1 MLDDSVYLTLL
12 AAAEI
17 PFDLEPLAS
26 RIRASSNFCFD
37 WQWYRR
43 APRRPPSGEEAMRL
57 VAAVCRDGELHGF
70 LHRSRDPDD
79 EASFEIELP
88 HSHSRFLPADGGL
101 EQVLARAAADR
112 LGAYSSSLA
121 EARPAEVEEIRMLFS
136 AAGRYRPFELRPGAI
151 PGCEGCREWG
161 SQLFSSW
168 FYGVAWDWC
177 FCVFWEGTDLVWLG
191 CLTDTD

>member
-1 MLDDSVYLTLL
+1 MPDDYLYLTL
-12 AAAEI
+12 ATATDT
-17 PFDLEPLAS
+17 PVDLEPLAA
-26 RIRASSNFCFD
+26 RIRSSSNFCFN

-43 APRRPPSGEEAMRL
+43 APRRPPSGEEAMRIL
-57 VAAVCRDGELHGF
+57 SAVQGDATLRAFLRDSLDQAKE
-70 LHRSRDPDD
+70 PT
-79 EASFEIELP
+79 FERP
-88 HSHSRFLPADGGL
+88 HSHSRFLPADGEL

-112 LGAYSSSLA
+112 LGAYSHSLA
-121 EARPAEVEEIRMLFS
+121 EAEPDEVQEIRDLFS
-136 AAGRYRPFELRPGAI
+136 TAGTYRPFELRPGAI

-177 FCVFWEGTDLVWLG
+177 FCVFWEGTDLVLLG